1 MTGRFAMLRDR
12 RNIVPETLY
21 SVSSAKRLLGIGQT
35 TIYEYMKK
43 SPPVLPFRLS
53 ENGHHRLILGS
64 DIISLIENPRVK
76 RGRRRK
82 NR

>member
-1 MTGRFAMLRDR
+1 MTGRCAMRRDVR
-12 RNIVPETLY
+12 SIDPDALY
-21 SVSSAKRLLGIGQT
+21 SIAAAKRLLGIKQT

-43 SPPVLPFRLS
+43 SPPVLPYRRS
-53 ENGHHRLILGS
+53 ENGWHRLILGS
-64 DIISLIENPRVK
+64 DIISLIENPRLK

>member
-1 MTGRFAMLRDR
+1 MRRDVR
-12 RNIVPETLY
+12 SIDPDALY
-21 SVSSAKRLLGIGQT
+21 SISAAKRLLGIKQT

-43 SPPVLPFRLS
+43 SPPVLPYRFS
-53 ENGHHRLILGS
+53 ENGRHRLILGS

>member
-1 MTGRFAMLRDR
+1 MRRDL
-12 RNIVPETLY
+12 RNINLEALY
-21 SVSSAKRLLGIGQT
+21 SVAAAKRLLGVCQT
-35 TIYEYMKK
+35 TIYDYMKK
-43 SPPVLPFRLS
+43 SPPVLPYRMS
-53 ENGHHRLILGS
+53 ENGWHRLILGS